1 MKMRRKTLL
10 GIIEK
15 VAAGLVLLDAALYF
29 AVVRPLDAAVGR
41 ERASFQSAR
50 RSLQADEAKVA
61 ALETARATLPAT
73 GREMQDFLKQ
83 RVPPRRRGFSRA
95 AGMVRELTQQSG
107 VQLSGVGYRLYLSKK
122 EPLERLGIVV
132 EVEGAFPSLLKFTH
146 AMETTSDLVL
156 VRGILLQPG
165 ETGTLSLRLA
175 ADLYV
180 TP

>member
-1 MKMRRKTLL
+1 MKIRRKTLL

-15 VAAGLVLLDAALYF
+15 VAVGLVLLDAVLYF
-29 AVVRPLDAAVGR
+29 AVVRPLDAAVDR
-41 ERASFQSAR
+41 ERQSFQSAR
-50 RSLQADEAKVA
+50 RSLQADDVR
-61 ALETARATLPAT
+61 LESLEKAQATLPSTAK
-73 GREMQDFLKQ
+73 EMQDFLKQ
-83 RVPPRRRGFSRA
+83 HVPPRRRGFSRA
-95 AGMVRELTQQSG
+95 AGLVRERTQQSG

-146 AMETTSDLVL
+146 AMETSSDLLL
-156 VRGILLQPG
+156 VRGFLLQPG
-165 ETGTLSLRLA
+165 QTGTLSLRLA